1 MKKIILIVALS
12 AGLISC
18 QNQNLTLDTSNLEKI
33 PPKGIGNISKD
44 QLKTLPI
51 DYKAPSTKIALKSLP
66 FEVKL
71 PSKLPFEST
80 PFKLQQ
86 LQDVRH
92 DGKTIRVEF
101 TAFNKEKN
109 NIKMVSILVTNQKN
123 VTFAGT
129 KKEVKLKNKVKG
141 YIQGKLIY
149 FKNDNI
155 TYEIGYTAEDG
166 SNLSDKQLI
175 DLANQMIK

>member
-12 AGLISC
+12 LGLISC
-18 QNQNLTLDTSNLEKI
+18 QNENLTLDTSNLEKI
-33 PPKGIGNISKD
+33 PQKGIENLSKE
-44 QLKTLPI
+44 QQKTIPI

-66 FEVKL
+66 FEMKL

-109 NIKMVSILVTNQKN
+109 NIKLISILVTNQKN

-129 KKEVKLKNKVKG
+129 KKEVNLKNKVKG
-141 YIQGKLIY
+141 YIQGKTIH
-149 FKNDNI
+149 FKKNNI
-155 TYEIGYTAEDG
+155 TYEIGYTSEDG
-166 SNLSDKQLI
+166 SNLSDKQFI
-175 DLANQMIK
+175 DIANQMIK

>member
-1 MKKIILIVALS
+1 MKKIIAIIALS
-12 AGLISC
+12 ASLIGC
-18 QNQNLTLDTSNLEKI
+18 QNRNLTLDTSNLEKI
-33 PPKGIGNISKD
+33 QPNGENISKE

-80 PFKLQQ
+80 PFKLQT
-86 LQDVRH
+86 LQDVHH

-109 NIKMVSILVTNQKN
+109 NIKLISIFATNQKN
-123 VTFAGT
+123 VTYAGT
-129 KKEVKLKNKVKG
+129 SKVVKLKNKIKG
-141 YIQGKLIY
+141 YIQGKSIHFKKDNIIYEISYIAQDGSDFSKNNLLIY
-149 FKNDNI
+149 
-155 TYEIGYTAEDG
+155 
-166 SNLSDKQLI
+166 LI
-175 DLANQMIK
+175 K